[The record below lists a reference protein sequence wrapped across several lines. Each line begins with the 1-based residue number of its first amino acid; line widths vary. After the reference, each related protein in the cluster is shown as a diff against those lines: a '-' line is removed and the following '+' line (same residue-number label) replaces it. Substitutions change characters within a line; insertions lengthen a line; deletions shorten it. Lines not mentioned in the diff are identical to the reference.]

1 MQQTEERSRALP
13 EVPSNDPVGEVLR
26 VFSDLQKKVSE
37 RFEGTSDED
46 DLLQPLP
53 WYSGVRYVPQPP
65 HFAVPWECKEDS
77 NQ

>member
-1 MQQTEERSRALP
+1 MTQLARSF
-13 EVPSNDPVGEVLR
+13 
-26 VFSDLQKKVSE
+26 VFSAIFKRKSLNALKAPPMRTICSKPYDHI
-37 RFEGTSDED
+37 
-46 DLLQPLP
+46 P